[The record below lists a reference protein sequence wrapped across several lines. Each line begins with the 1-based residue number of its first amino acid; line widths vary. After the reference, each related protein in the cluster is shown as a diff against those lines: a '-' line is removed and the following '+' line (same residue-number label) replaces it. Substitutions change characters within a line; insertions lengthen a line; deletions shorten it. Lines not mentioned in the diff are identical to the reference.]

1 MMKKIVALLLAL
13 LLLLPAMAM
22 AEILEF
28 DDFTLEIKDGDLYEL
43 GTKAEG
49 EILFMLYPAYDPNAT
64 FYPNINCTWSSGSIV
79 DTLKVN
85 TPMELA
91 ESFLSNALKGY
102 AQQGVAAT
110 NGKVVRA
117 QASEEHG
124 YLITYTT
131 TDMDYSGL
139 GVDLQCT
146 LHQMQAF
153 MPLGGTGTYIFTFT
167 AVSEDI
173 LAELAEYIDAITR
186 K

>member
-1 MMKKIVALLLAL
+1 MKKIVALLLSL
-13 LLLLPAMAM
+13 LLLLPTMAM

-64 FYPNINCTWSSGSIV
+64 FYPNINCTWVNGSIV
-79 DTLKVN
+79 DTLK
-85 TPMELA
+85 
-91 ESFLSNALKGY
+91 GY
-102 AQQGVAAT
+102 AQQGIAAT

-117 QASEEHG
+117 EASEEHG
-124 YLITYTT
+124 YMITYTT
-131 TDMDYSGL
+131 TDVDYSGV